1 MSSTQVT
8 EGSKSQYLG
17 IRVIEAKIL
26 ENDKPFTIRVNIK
39 LGQQSWQS
47 ALVSMQHSSAR
58 IEQSHSFE
66 INDNSVLN
74 ISLVSVPLL
83 LSSVEIGF
91 CSLKIQVFSKKT
103 TDWYELENNG
113 KVIAKLLMAFIVD
126 EKSEN
131 SPFFP
136 VLQSLELERE
146 QVRYNKMKY
155 LKKIEFLKAEKEG
168 FRKSAKKVYSKI
180 KSQFES
186 NEGLENIIN
195 QRQRISKEQKELLEI
210 HNNIICE
217 LHQISVGNFKR
228 NSAEFPP
235 KRLPRFTHKSV
246 NKYECN

>member
-66 INDNSVLN
+66 INDN
-74 ISLVSVPLL
+74 
-83 LSSVEIGF
+83 SVEIGF

>member
-39 LGQQSWQS
+39 LEQQSWQS

-91 CSLKIQVFSKKT
+91 CSLKIQVF
-103 TDWYELENNG
+103 
-113 KVIAKLLMAFIVD
+113 
-126 EKSEN
+126 
-131 SPFFP
+131 
-136 VLQSLELERE
+136 
-146 QVRYNKMKY
+146 
-155 LKKIEFLKAEKEG
+155 
-168 FRKSAKKVYSKI
+168 
-180 KSQFES
+180 
-186 NEGLENIIN
+186 
-195 QRQRISKEQKELLEI
+195 
-210 HNNIICE
+210 
-217 LHQISVGNFKR
+217 
-228 NSAEFPP
+228 
-235 KRLPRFTHKSV
+235 
-246 NKYECN
+246 